1 MGGVVVV
8 VDRNCKMLEVGGWI
22 PILDQTCEEVKGCAF

>member
-22 PILDQTCEEVKGCAF
+22 PILDQTCEEIKGCAF